1 MNIEIHQRIQDK
13 INQCS
18 DIVFQQTGQRVVP
31 TLDYNLRGTAAG
43 RGGTRFGEPFI
54 SLNKVLLMENVDTM
68 INQTVPHEFAHV
80 VQYTVFKNNPGT
92 GHGHVWKQVMS
103 WFNVPATRCH
113 SYDVTNARVR
123 NVTRYG
129 YVCGCQ
135 GKKHQ
140 ITVTRV
146 RRMQAGTHTYRCN
159 VCYQK
164 ITPMVAVTA

>member
-18 DIVFQQTGQRVVP
+18 DIVFQKTGQRVIP
-31 TLDYNLRGTAAG
+31 KLDYNLRGTPAG
-43 RGGTRFGEPFI
+43 RGGVRFGEPFI

-123 NVTRYG
+123 NVTRYD

-140 ITVTRV
+140 ITITRV